1 MSETN
6 GKRTPEMIIR
16 ELSENIKYTVT
27 CVSAGLAALRESNI
41 AKQFE
46 GNIPRVV
53 ELDAVPIGLW
63 DVFSHELSKGDQE
76 KLFRG
81 LVVIATMYSRE
92 TSGENGDILEEAI
105 RIING
110 GKEDA

>member
-6 GKRTPEMIIR
+6 EKRTPEMIVR
-16 ELSENIKYTVT
+16 ELSENIKYAVT

-41 AKQFE
+41 ANQFN

-53 ELDAVPIGLW
+53 ELDAVPFGLW
-63 DVFSHELSKGDQE
+63 DVFRHELSKEDQE
-76 KLFRG
+76 KLLRG
-81 LVVIATMYSRE
+81 LAVICMLYSKDTEGE
-92 TSGENGDILEEAI
+92 TGDILEEAI

-110 GKEDA
+110 GK